1 MSRTHW
7 PTPEQIGAY
16 LTAHGWRLD
25 RPMKQPGAVYV
36 YHQPTDDGRPVELFV
51 PHFVPRV
58 DPVEDFGTSVLAVAE
73 TLESFEG
80 RGRDAILA
88 DMLAADAPPAPRTPP
103 ASVA

>member
-7 PTPEQIGAY
+7 PTPEQIGTY
-16 LTAHGWRLD
+16 LTAHGWRFA

-36 YHQPTDDGRPVELFV
+36 YHRPSDDGRPMELFV
-51 PHFVPRV
+51 PHFVPQADEV
-58 DPVEDFGTSVLAVAE
+58 SDFATSVLAVAE

-80 RGRDAILA
+80 RNRHAILD
-88 DMLAADAPPAPRTPP
+88 DMLTINAPSAPRTPP

>member
-1 MSRTHW
+1 MTRTQW

-16 LTAHGWRLD
+16 LTAHGWRFD

-36 YHQPTDDGRPVELFV
+36 YHLRTDGGKAIELFV

-58 DPVEDFGTSVLAVAE
+58 DEVQDFATSVLAVVE
-73 TLESFEG
+73 TVQALEH
-80 RGRDAILA
+80 RDREAIFA
-88 DMLAADAPPAPRTPP
+88 DMLATDVTPVPRTPP